1 MSKQTSLNFIAMP
14 PQKIG
19 GINRNSSRS
28 LTPQRAQPKAASNA
42 VAFEGKNRL
51 QWEKRNDPAFHYQPF
66 YFYGEK
72 ERGKKKAR
80 DVRPYFG

>member
-28 LTPQRAQPKAASNA
+28 LTPQRDQPKAASNA

-51 QWEKRNDPAFHYQPF
+51 HGKNVTTLPSIISLSIFM
-66 YFYGEK
+66 GKK

-80 DVRPYFG
+80 DVRPYLG